1 MFIQPWDAALD
12 DAEWQTWI
20 ADGHDFGILSVN
32 GPPGQAPIVV
42 PTHFTV
48 DGSTLL
54 IHLARPNPA
63 WKAIEADSNVTF
75 TVTSDYAFIPGP
87 WRAGTD
93 TPSTHGV
100 PTSYYAAVQFTC
112 RATVVD
118 EPGAKAELLRR
129 QMAHFQPDGDH
140 APIAPDQ
147 QPYGRML
154 PGIRGLRLDVT
165 EVRAKFK
172 YDDHK
177 PVEQRTD
184 TALRLVER
192 DTALDASTAAQQIRR
207 RNRIGTWKP

>member
-32 GPPGQAPIVV
+32 GLLGHAPIVV

-48 DGSTLL
+48 DGTALL
-54 IHLARPNPA
+54 VHLARPNPV
-63 WKAIEADSNVTF
+63 WETIEVDPNVTF
-75 TVTSDYAFIPGP
+75 TVTGDYAFVPGP
-87 WRAGTD
+87 WRAKPDVPPTV
-93 TPSTHGV
+93 GV

-112 RATVVD
+112 QATIVD
-118 EPGAKAELLRR
+118 EPEVKAELLRR

-140 APIAPDQ
+140 APIEAGRP
-147 QPYGRML
+147 PYGRML
-154 PGIRGLRLDVT
+154 SGIRGLRLDVT

-177 PVEQRTD
+177 PVAQRAD
-184 TALRLVER
+184 TARRLTGR
-192 DTALDASTAAQQIRR
+192 GQGLDASAAAQQRR
-207 RNRIGTWKP
+207 RLDRTGTWKA